1 MAEFIFFMTYNDKTV
16 SSAMETFQKVKD
28 TELKNIGFKDVGLPM
43 DELKD
48 LKHAIDEAGMT
59 SFLEV
64 VSEDRKSTLNSA
76 RNAVELDVDYLI
88 GGYGEYAEEVA
99 KIIEGT
105 DIMFFPY
112 VGKVSGIPGKLRG
125 SIEEIVEEAK
135 EKEEMG
141 VDGLDLLV
149 YRYEGNSEELMD
161 SVIKN
166 VSIPVIVA
174 GSIDGKKRI
183 KAVEGAGADM
193 FTIGTAVFDKEIV
206 SSDNLSDQIEGVL
219 ELI

>member
-16 SSAMETFQKVKD
+16 SSAMEVFQEVRE
-28 TELKNIGFKDVGLPM
+28 TELKNIGFKDVGLTM
-43 DELKD
+43 GKLKN

-64 VSEDRKSTLNSA
+64 VSEDRESTLNSA
-76 RNAVELDVDYLI
+76 RYAIELDVDYLI
-88 GGYGEYAEEVA
+88 GGYGKYAEEVA
-99 KIIEGT
+99 EIIEGT
-105 DIMFFPY
+105 NIKFFPY

-135 EKEEMG
+135 EKEKMG

-149 YRYEGNSEELMD
+149 YRYTGNSEKLMN
-161 SVIKN
+161 SVIDN

-174 GSIDGKKRI
+174 GSIDGPKRI
-183 KAVEGAGADM
+183 KTVERAGADM
-193 FTIGTAVFDKEIV
+193 FTIGTAVFDKEII
-206 SSDNLSDQIEGVL
+206 SSDDLTDQIEGVL
-219 ELI
+219 GLT